1 MNSELI
7 KRVLTSVIVSL
18 LTFFFIIKGET
29 FFIIFLICLF
39 LISVSEWIKLCLN
52 NFHIFSGIF
61 FFIISFL
68 SAFKLHDTNLGYFIL
83 VVLIAISSDIGGF
96 VFGKI
101 FKGPKLTKISPNK
114 TYAGS
119 LGSYFLSLI
128 ISSIYIEISDKLINI
143 SFDIFSIK
151 YIFFIIFISTIT
163 QLGDLTI
170 SYFKRLKKIENT
182 GNLLPGHGGLLDR
195 IDGII
200 FVIPLSYIFYLFL
213 LWKKELQF

>member
-143 SFDIFSIK
+143 SFENFSKK
-151 YIFFIIFISTIT
+151 YFLFIILISSIN
-163 QLGDLTI
+163 QFGDLVI
-170 SYFKRLKKIENT
+170 SYFKRLKNVNDT
-182 GNLLPGHGGLLDR
+182 GSLLPGHGGLLDR
-195 IDGII
+195 IDGLI
-200 FVIPLSYIFYLFL
+200 FAIPFSYIFYLFI
-213 LWKKELQF
+213 